1 MFCGS
6 QYLMPP
12 PQPLRQSCHRL
23 SRLRFPTWACG
34 FSALQTRPIKRK
46 RRTAGSVRWRCGRC
60 GRVVW
65 LAATFLPLPLLLF
78 PFALPFPFGFFVS
91 AGLGLGLARPTAATT
106 NRAGG
111 LTGATTGGFCGLVGV
126 CLAAPSVGEDEGD
139 GRGLGCLLGV
149 AGAAPWPLAP
159 LPLALALAT
168 ADAVSAI
175 VPERAAV
182 PGVLRLAAADIADL
196 RKRRGLCQY
205 SVMV

>member
-1 MFCGS
+1 M
-6 QYLMPP
+6 
-12 PQPLRQSCHRL
+12 
-23 SRLRFPTWACG
+23 
-34 FSALQTRPIKRK
+34 
-46 RRTAGSVRWRCGRC
+46 
-60 GRVVW
+60 
-65 LAATFLPLPLLLF
+65 
-78 PFALPFPFGFFVS
+78 
-91 AGLGLGLARPTAATT
+91 
-106 NRAGG
+106 
-111 LTGATTGGFCGLVGV
+111 
-126 CLAAPSVGEDEGD
+126 AAPSVGEDEGD

-205 SVMV
+205 SVKGQAAELTIYVIFFVPKCAVQRLFEMNACN